1 MTSSDA
7 AIMRVCVVCVTLLNR
22 GHTVVLNFNARAVPV
37 LAQCA
42 SAAANGRLKGGK
54 PIVILSDMPKVS
66 V

>member
-1 MTSSDA
+1 
-7 AIMRVCVVCVTLLNR
+7 
-22 GHTVVLNFNARAVPV
+22 VLNFNARAVPV